1 VSASLEAAEAP
12 PGSEPPRQLW
22 LYYSTNFQSKGSV
35 EKAQQIWSRAAKAGY
50 THVMLADSKL
60 SHLATEPDF
69 YFRNVEEAKKIAAD
83 LHLTLVPALFDV
95 GYSNSLL
102 TNDPNL
108 AEGLPVKDALFVV
121 HDGQARLIADPD
133 ISLPAKP
140 SFGDDNLTVT
150 GTSATFN
157 GAAGGNCRLSFK
169 LSLPEYRCYHVSV
182 KVKTADFKGEV
193 RIQALAGE
201 RGLQWQNLGVK
212 HTQDWTEH
220 DVVFNS
226 LDHKEVTLYFGV
238 WGVPPRAA
246 AGSLQW
252 KDWKIEEA
260 GLVNVLRRSG
270 TPLVVKSDEGKVLV
284 VGTDYEKVVDPHM
297 GNVPWPGSYQSWH
310 EAPPIKLMGPSDGLD
325 GSDGSD
331 GFGKVTAG
339 KLRAG
344 AAVKDGVKLRV
355 SWYHPAL
362 IYDEQ
367 VCACIEEPK
376 TMELLADQAKR
387 VKALFDAPAY
397 MMSHDEF
404 RVLGWDESCTLRRQT
419 PGQMLADNVRR
430 CRELLGPQKAYV
442 WNDMFDPH
450 HNAVAGPYYLVN
462 GPWTGSWEGLDKDV
476 TIVNWN
482 YGHRDESLKF
492 FADRGHKQIIAGYYD
507 GGQDTAKWL
516 ASADK
521 VKGVEG
527 IMYTTWRNDFD
538 HMEEFAKSC
547 RR

>member
-1 VSASLEAAEAP
+1 MNHSRSLSAVLLVFALAASSWAAEAP
-12 PGSEPPRQLW
+12 AGSEPPRQLW
-22 LYYSTNFQSKGSV
+22 LFYSTNFQVKESV
-35 EKAQQIWSRAAKAGY
+35 ERARQIWTRAAKAGY
-50 THVMLADSKL
+50 THVLLGDSKL
-60 SHLATEPDF
+60 SHLGNEPDF
-69 YFRNVEEAKKIAAD
+69 YFRNVEEAKKIAAG
-83 LHLTLVPALFDV
+83 LHLTLVPAVFDV

-108 AEGLPVKDALFVV
+108 AEGLPVKDAEFVV
-121 HDGQARLIADPD
+121 HDGAARLVADPD
-133 ISLPAKP
+133 VALGKP
-140 SFGDDNLTVT
+140 SFVDDNLTVT
-150 GTSATFN
+150 GKSATFN
-157 GAAGGNCRLSFK
+157 GAAGGNCRFAFK

-182 KVKTADFKGEV
+182 KVKTADFNGEV

-226 LDHKEVTLYFGV
+226 LDHKDVTLYFGV
-238 WGVPPRAA
+238 WGVPAKAA

-252 KDWKIEEA
+252 KDWTIEEA
-260 GLVNVLRRSG
+260 GLVNVLRRPG
-270 TPLVVKSDEGKVLV
+270 TPVVVKTEEGKPLV
-284 VGTDYEKVVDPHM
+284 EGTDYEKIVDPRM
-297 GNVPWPGSYQSWH
+297 GNVPWPGEYRSWH
-310 EAPPIKLMGPSDGLD
+310 EVPSIKVIGG
-325 GSDGSD
+325 
-331 GFGKVTAG
+331 T
-339 KLRAG
+339 
-344 AAVKDGVKLRV
+344 VKDGTKLRV

-367 VCACIEEPK
+367 VCACINEPK

-404 RVLGWDESCTLRRQT
+404 RVLGWDESCMQRHQT

-430 CRELLGPQKAYV
+430 CRELLQPQKAYV
-442 WNDMFDPH
+442 WNDMFDPY
-450 HNAVAGPYYLVN
+450 HNAVEGPYYLVN

-482 YGHRDESLKF
+482 YGRRDESLKF

-507 GGQDTAKWL
+507 GSQDTRKWL
-516 ASADK
+516 ESADK

-527 IMYTTWRNDFD
+527 IMYTTWQNDFD
-538 HMEEFAKSC
+538 HLEEFAKSC